1 MIKSPLNQHLRES
14 LFTDFPVIEDTQIQG
29 RMVVSHNFL
38 NFHPNLSGKFD
49 LRIVF
54 RRVGSTTT
62 ALSQPKDV
70 QLPNWKAPT
79 PKQKQAKSKVIPL
92 MVQKSGDHQLEAG
105 SLSTMIYGFYHV
117 FCIHPRWFSRRISE
131 PPIVSLR
138 IQSMIGVYNHL
149 QNAWYLGSITIL
161 RFGDWILRLSTP
173 DTKRFSH
180 KKRLALGKS

>member
-1 MIKSPLNQHLRES
+1 MGQ
-14 LFTDFPVIEDTQIQG
+14 LFTTYTYLKIPYSHHYTHLYTINDIEWIPTYRNKITTKKLSFPIICWSLDLFLLLFSFTLCHGNFPVIEDTQIQG
-29 RMVVSHNFL
+29 RMVVSHNVL
-38 NFHPNLSGKFD
+38 NFHPNLSGKCD

-62 ALSQPKDV
+62 ALSQPKNV

-117 FCIHPRWFSRRISE
+117 FLCIRGGF
-131 PPIVSLR
+131 LA
-138 IQSMIGVYNHL
+138 GFLNH
-149 QNAWYLGSITIL
+149 Q
-161 RFGDWILRLSTP
+161 
-173 DTKRFSH
+173 
-180 KKRLALGKS
+180 